1 MDRLQAMGK
10 DRRFGAIALAVVLVL
25 VIGVALF
32 ARSQGGSD
40 AEQADEVLQEALQLH
55 ADGDLDGAEEAYL
68 RVIQLDPQNQ
78 FAYYNL
84 GLISQTRGD
93 MVSAE
98 SSYRTAIAIDP
109 DFVVALFNLAILRAD
124 AGATREAIDLY
135 EHIIEVTPAEGA
147 NAETIRLLA
156 SAHLNLGFL
165 LIEDGDQT
173 RGEAELDEAVRL
185 DPSLEDRIDRQSSA
199 GDSPGESPSS

>member
-1 MDRLQAMGK
+1 MGK
-10 DRRFGAIALAVVLVL
+10 DRRVGAIALVVVLVL
-25 VIGVALF
+25 VIGVALI
-32 ARSQGGSD
+32 ARSQGGGSD
-40 AEQADEVLQEALQLH
+40 AEQAEEVLQEALQLH

-68 RVIQLDPQNQ
+68 RVIQLDPQNE

-93 MVSAE
+93 LVSAE
-98 SSYRTAIAIDP
+98 SSYRTAITIDP
-109 DFVVALFNLAILRAD
+109 DFVAALFNLAILRTD

-135 EHIIEVTPAEGA
+135 EHIIDVTPAEGA

-165 LIEDGDQT
+165 LIDDGDQA
-173 RGEAELDEAVRL
+173 RGEAELDEAVQL
-185 DPSLEDRIDRQSSA
+185 NPSLEDRIDRQSPA
-199 GDSPGESPSS
+199 GDGSGESPSS